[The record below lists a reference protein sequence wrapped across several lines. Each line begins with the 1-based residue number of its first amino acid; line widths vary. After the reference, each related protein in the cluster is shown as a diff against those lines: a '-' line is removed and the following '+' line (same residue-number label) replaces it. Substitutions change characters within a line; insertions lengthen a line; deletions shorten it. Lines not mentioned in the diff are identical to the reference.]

1 MRGPEP
7 GTADPGE
14 PEQSATV
21 PGPDLRYQEIGEF
34 FGRIGV
40 ELIVTVAGDQGES
53 LATGGHADSDA
64 AGRVAWWGE
73 PQLR

>member
-1 MRGPEP
+1 VGAELEVTD
-7 GTADPGE
+7 GDTN
-14 PEQSATV
+14 QQLCS
-21 PGPDLRYQEIGEF
+21 GPDLRYQKIGEF
-34 FGRIGV
+34 LGRIGV

-53 LATGGHADSDA
+53 LAAGGHADSDA